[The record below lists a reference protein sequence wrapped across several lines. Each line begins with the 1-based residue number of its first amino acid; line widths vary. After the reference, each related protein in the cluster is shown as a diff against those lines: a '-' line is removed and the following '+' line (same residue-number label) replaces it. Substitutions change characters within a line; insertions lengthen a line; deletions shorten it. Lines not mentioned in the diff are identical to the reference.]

1 MILLKKFFSYIGI
14 FSLLLFTF
22 FYTEKT
28 VSVVKEYDDIMIEIK
43 NINDEYKIDA
53 KDALIN
59 DNTIIPGLKGKEIDI
74 NKSYSKMKRYGSFN
88 SNLLIYKEIFPTIS
102 IKESFNKFVI
112 SGNSEKRMV
121 SFIFLVEY
129 DDNIDNIV
137 TILDKKNIKGNFF
150 INSDW
155 LEKNNDLVISLMNE
169 GHNIGNL
176 SNNYNYQDNLYTWA
190 DTIIRKI
197 GKQDI
202 SYCYSENENIE
213 ILKICSLYNNYTI
226 IPSVIVKDYPL
237 KEVKEQLLPGS
248 IISFE
253 VNNNLTNELELI
265 INFIENKG
273 LSITNLK
280 EHLSE

>member
-1 MILLKKFFSYIGI
+1 MKKFFSYIGI

>member
-1 MILLKKFFSYIGI
+1 MKKFFSYIGI

-43 NINDEYKIDA
+43 NINEEYKIEA
-53 KDALIN
+53 EDALIN

-88 SNLLIYKEIFPTIS
+88 SNLLIYKEIFPTVS
-102 IKESFNKFVI
+102 IKDNFNKFVI

-121 SFIFLVEY
+121 SFVFLVEDN
-129 DDNIDNIV
+129 DDINNIIR
-137 TILDKKNIKGNFF
+137 ILNKKNIKGNFF
-150 INSDW
+150 INSNW
-155 LEKNNDLVISLMNE
+155 LEKNNDLVIELIKE
-169 GHNIGNL
+169 EHNIGNL
-176 SNNYNYQDNLYTWA
+176 SNNYNYQDSLYTWI

-197 GKQDI
+197 GKQNI

>member
-1 MILLKKFFSYIGI
+1 M
-14 FSLLLFTF
+14 
-22 FYTEKT
+22 
-28 VSVVKEYDDIMIEIK
+28 SVVKEYDDIMIEIK
-43 NINDEYKIDA
+43 NVNEEYKIEA

-88 SNLLIYKEIFPTIS
+88 SNLLIYKEIFPTVS
-102 IKESFNKFVI
+102 IKDNFNKFVI

-121 SFIFLVEY
+121 SFIFLVE
-129 DDNIDNIV
+129 DNDNIDNILR
-137 TILDKKNIKGNFF
+137 ILNKKNIKGNFF
-150 INSDW
+150 INSNW
-155 LEKNNDLVISLMNE
+155 LEKNNDLVTELIKE

-176 SNNYNYQDNLYTWA
+176 SNNYNYQDSLYTWI

-213 ILKICSLYNNYTI
+213 ILNICSLYNNYTI

-248 IISFE
+248 IISFK
-253 VNNNLTNELELI
+253 VNNNLINELELI